1 MGLKFLERDD
11 RVAYISEAW
20 EQYKRRHCLPADGEL
35 PKLYTKGKRPAVLA
49 IDLQYAYT
57 STDSPLGAKGVT
69 DEIREI
75 IERQVENSKQLI
87 DAARKRGIPIFYAYM
102 SYREDGTD
110 GGPMVEKLP
119 LVKDVCK
126 EGTRM
131 TEIDER
137 VKPVQG
143 DYVMLKK
150 SPSFFFGTP
159 LARILTYLKVDVNI
173 IVGNSASG
181 CVRATAVDSQA
192 HGFYPVV
199 PEECI
204 GDRDIGQLK
213 AGLFDMM
220 AKYVDMVSVQEVL
233 AWINSL
239 P

>member
-1 MGLKFLERDD
+1 MALKFLERDN
-11 RVAYISEAW
+11 RVAYIAEAW
-20 EQYKRRHCLPADGEL
+20 EQYKRRHNLPPDGEL
-35 PKLYTKGKRPAVLA
+35 PKLYIKGHRPAVLV
-49 IDLQYAYT
+49 IDLQYAFT
-57 STDSPLGAKGVT
+57 SPDSLLGAKGVN

-75 IERQVENSKQLI
+75 INRQIDNSKRVI
-87 DAARKRGIPIFYAYM
+87 NAARKKEIPIFYAYM
-102 SYREDGTD
+102 SFREDGND
-110 GGPMVEKLP
+110 GSPMVEKLP
-119 LVKDVCK
+119 LVRDLCK
-126 EGTRM
+126 EGSKM

-137 VKPVQG
+137 VKPAKG
-143 DYVMLKK
+143 DYVMVKK
-150 SPSFFFGTP
+150 NPSFFFGTP

-220 AKYVDMVSVQEVL
+220 AKYVDMVSVQEIL
-233 AWINSL
+233 DWINALS
-239 P
+239 